1 MQDLLTAVALI
12 LIFEGA
18 AYALFTQTM
27 KQALAR
33 LLAMP
38 NDEVQKFAW
47 GAVAV
52 GLVLL
57 AFLRF

>member
-1 MQDLLTAVALI
+1 VQDLLTAVALI

-18 AYALFTQTM
+18 AYALFTQSV
-27 KQALAR
+27 KQALTS
-33 LLAMP
+33 LLAMS
-38 NDEVQKFAW
+38 DELLQKFAW
-47 GAVAV
+47 VALAA

>member
-1 MQDLLTAVALI
+1 VRDLLTAVALI
-12 LIFEGA
+12 LILEGA
-18 AYALFTQTM
+18 AYALFTQPL

-47 GAVAV
+47 GAMAV
-52 GLVLL
+52 GLILL